1 MKECEIYGKLN
12 TLSERPGFPEASLP
26 SFGGSRLEALIR
38 EAETEAEAIRTEL
51 KEHMTERGTNEIRAG
66 KYRARYTKVSSSRF
80 DSAAFKR
87 DHADIYAAYTRLT
100 VTHRFTIA

>member
-12 TLSERPGFPEASLP
+12 TLSE
-26 SFGGSRLEALIR
+26 LEALIR
-38 EAETEAEAIRTEL
+38 EAEEEAETIRTEL
-51 KEHMTERGTNEIRAG
+51 KAHMTERGTNEIRAG